1 MVCRKMKFLL
11 LALLPV
17 VSQAAGGVQLV
28 GAPEAAGGAQLV
40 GAPVEVSFL

>member
-1 MVCRKMKFLL
+1 MKFLL

-17 VSQAAGGVQLV
+17 VSQAAGGVQPV
-28 GAPEAAGGAQLV
+28 GAPEAAGGVQLV

>member
-1 MVCRKMKFLL
+1 MKFLL

-28 GAPEAAGGAQLV
+28 GAPEAAADIRIV
-40 GAPVEVSFL
+40 GAPVDVGFFMQFS